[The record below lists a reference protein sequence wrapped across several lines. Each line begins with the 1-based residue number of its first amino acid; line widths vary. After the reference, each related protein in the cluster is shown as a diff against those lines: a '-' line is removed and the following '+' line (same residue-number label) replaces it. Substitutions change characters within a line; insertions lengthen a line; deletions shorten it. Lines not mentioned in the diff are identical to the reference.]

1 MRIALVSSLV
11 ALAAAVALPS
21 SASAAYYHRC
31 SIGDPGSYGTTY
43 VTSIGVHR
51 VTCSKGKKVI
61 RAYHKCRRAS
71 GGAKG
76 RCHHRV
82 LRFRCSERR
91 TVGHGQFT
99 AKVTCTRGSRRVR
112 HTYTQFT

>member
-1 MRIALVSSLV
+1 MRFALLSTIV

-31 SIGDPGSYGTTY
+31 SIGDAGSYNTTY

-51 VTCSKGKKVI
+51 VTCGKAKRVI
-61 RAYHKCRRAS
+61 RAYHKCRHAS
-71 GGAKG
+71 GGADG

-82 LRFRCSERR
+82 LRFRCSESR

-99 AKVTCTRGSRRVR
+99 AKVTCTHGSARVR